1 MEGSSRI
8 SRCRL
13 LMLAVSITGTAILV
27 RMELPPDH
35 RTMLALEARMRI
47 GKWLHRVAHRAG
59 HAGMGSELSGW
70 VHSPRRQGYGVAY
83 RLARARDRL
92 T

>member
-1 MEGSSRI
+1 VNDESLQS
-8 SRCRL
+8 RL

-27 RMELPPDH
+27 WMELPPDH
-35 RTMLALEARMRI
+35 RMMLALETKTRLQR
-47 GKWLHRVAHRAG
+47 WLHRAAQRAG

-70 VHSPRRQGYGVAY
+70 RQSAAAGYGLAY
-83 RLARARDRL
+83 RLATARDKL

>member
-1 MEGSSRI
+1 MDNDESLKS
-8 SRCRL
+8 RL

-27 RMELPPDH
+27 WMELPPDQ
-35 RTMLALEARMRI
+35 RMMLGLTVRAQCQR
-47 GKWLHRVAHRAG
+47 WLHRAARQAG

-70 VHSPRRQGYGVAY
+70 RQSAAAGYGIAY

-92 T
+92 

>member
-1 MEGSSRI
+1 MEEQQSLRSQ
-8 SRCRL
+8 L

-27 RMELPPDH
+27 WMELPPDH

-47 GKWLHRVAHRAG
+47 GKWLHRAAHRAG
-59 HAGMGSELSGW
+59 RAGMGSELSGW
-70 VHSPRRQGYGVAY
+70 VQSAAAGYGLAY
-83 RLARARDRL
+83 RLSRARDRL

>member
-1 MEGSSRI
+1 MEEQQSLRSQ
-8 SRCRL
+8 L

-27 RMELPPDH
+27 WMELPPDH

-47 GKWLHRVAHRAG
+47 GKWLHRAAHRAG

-70 VHSPRRQGYGVAY
+70 RQSAAAGYGLAY
-83 RLARARDRL
+83 RLAKARDRL

>member
-1 MEGSSRI
+1 MEQDQNLKSQ
-8 SRCRL
+8 L

-27 RMELPPDH
+27 WMELPPDH

-47 GKWLHRVAHRAG
+47 GKWMHRAARQAG
-59 HAGMGSELSGW
+59 HAAMGSELSGW
-70 VHSPRRQGYGVAY
+70 RQSAAAGYGLAY
-83 RLARARDRL
+83 RLAKARDRL